1 MDPTD
6 ETTSVLL
13 LDRSQ
18 PLVESQPLAES
29 PQPLTESQPMAESQP
44 PAGEEDLPPAHLDD
58 RAPHDETL
66 TPVVASSTDFRGPLL
81 GALAAASIL
90 VGYRWI
96 GVIPV
101 SNTGPSSVAFGRA
114 GALVFALLAL
124 WLAWAAGRAKGTAS
138 GDHRSRTVW
147 LLVLAATAS
156 TLVAAALTLRDITV
170 LRYTFGVSELLVAS
184 VAGTLLLVDERRR
197 RRAGPNLRAVSSSR
211 SGHHG
216 ATAT

>member
-6 ETTSVLL
+6 DTTSVLL
-13 LDRSQ
+13 LDR
-18 PLVESQPLAES
+18 
-29 PQPLTESQPMAESQP
+29 PQPLTESHPLTESQP
-44 PAGEEDLPPAHLDD
+44 PAGEDVPPPAHLDD
-58 RAPHDETL
+58 RPPPDETPPAAV
-66 TPVVASSTDFRGPLL
+66 TSSADFRGPLL

-101 SNTGPSSVAFGRA
+101 SNTGPSSVVFGRP

-124 WLAWAAGRAKGTAS
+124 WLAWAAGRAKGTVS
-138 GDHRSRTVW
+138 DEHRSRTAW

-156 TLVAAALTLRDITV
+156 TLGAAALTLRDV
-170 LRYTFGVSELLVAS
+170 AALRCTFGVSELLLAS
-184 VAGTLLLVDERRR
+184 VVGAVLLVNERRR
-197 RRAGPNLRAVSSSR
+197 QRAGPNLLPASSSR
-211 SGHHG
+211 SGHDG